1 MKMMRILVKKSIKIL
16 LLSELLVILSSSISW
31 SFFINAQVAFLSSFV
46 ILLGSM
52 YSYKKLV
59 MQRVENEIF
68 VDDERDELDK
78 IDDFHELFDENN
90 IQENSVEEIKTA
102 LKEEKKHLKSNNFKN
117 VKATSGATVSLFRI
131 VPYLFLV
138 FGFIALQNNQLL
150 QLLPYLLFLSLGLAV
165 GYFVGREIFI
175 FKQLSEEY

>member
-1 MKMMRILVKKSIKIL
+1 MRILVKKSIKIL
-16 LLSELLVILSSSISW
+16 LFAQLLVIISSSISY
-31 SFFINAQVAFLSSFV
+31 SFFLNAQVAFLSSFI

-59 MQRVENEIF
+59 MHRIENEMF

-78 IDDFHELFDENN
+78 IDDKHELFDELV
-90 IQENSVEEIKTA
+90 VEEHSVLEIKNA
-102 LKEEKKHLKSNNFKN
+102 LNEEKKQLKSNNFKN
-117 VKATSGATVSLFRI
+117 VKASSGATVSLFRI

-138 FGFIALQNNQLL
+138 VGFIGLQNNHLL

-165 GYFVGREIFI
+165 GYFVGKEIFSS
-175 FKQLSEEY
+175 KQLLEEY